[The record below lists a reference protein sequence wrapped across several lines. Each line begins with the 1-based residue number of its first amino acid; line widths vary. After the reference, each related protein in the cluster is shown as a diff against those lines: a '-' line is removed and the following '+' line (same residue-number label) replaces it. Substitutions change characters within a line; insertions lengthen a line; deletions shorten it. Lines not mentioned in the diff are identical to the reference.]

1 MAPSLRHRTLATLV
15 PRLRKAT
22 EISDVDAERRRVEAW
37 HAGLDRSLPRSAVP
51 GFDREFTVVEEEVGG
66 FPSYVIQVRDSSPT
80 RTVLYCHGGGF
91 MAPIDAFHV
100 RYVARIARE
109 LDARIVLPDYPLAP
123 EHTWRDSHDA
133 LVELADRHGS
143 QTEDFLIAGDSA
155 GGNIAL
161 AVALSLRDRG
171 LRTPDRMVLLSPWV
185 DVSTSL
191 RAETE
196 QAAARDPWLKL
207 TKLLAYAD
215 WWSGSPE
222 DLTRQEV
229 SPALA
234 DLHDLP
240 PTLMYC
246 GTADLLVPGCRLLA
260 RRSREFAWDLTYV
273 EEPGL
278 IHVYPL
284 LPTIPEAKKAWGQLV
299 EFVTGHHRVNAT

>member
-1 MAPSLRHRTLATLV
+1 MAPSLRHRALATIV
-15 PRLRKAT
+15 PRLRKAS
-22 EISDVDAERRRVEAW
+22 EISDVEAERRRVEEW
-37 HAGLDRSLPRSAVP
+37 HAGLDRSLPRRAVP
-51 GFDREFTVVEEEVGG
+51 GFDRDFDVVEEEVGG
-66 FPSYVIQVRDSSPT
+66 FASYVISVRGSAPT
-80 RTVLYCHGGGF
+80 RTVYYCHGGGF
-91 MAPIDAFHV
+91 MAPIDQFHV
-100 RYVARIARE
+100 RFVTRIARE

-133 LVELADRHGS
+133 LVAHADRHGRES
-143 QTEDFLIAGDSA
+143 GEFLVAGDSA

-161 AVALSLRDRG
+161 ALTMSLRDRG
-171 LRTPDRMVLLSPWV
+171 LRVPDKLVLVSPWV

-196 QAAARDPWLKL
+196 VAAARDPWLKL

-215 WWSGSPE
+215 WWAGSPD
-222 DLTRQEV
+222 DLGRQEV

-234 DLHDLP
+234 SLHGLP
-240 PTLMYC
+240 PTLMFC

-260 RRSREFAWDLTYV
+260 RRAREFDWDLTYV

-284 LPTIPEAKKAWGQLV
+284 LPTIPEAKRAWAQLV
-299 EFVTGHHRVNAT
+299 EFVE